1 VKSAYTSG
9 ELFHFVGRPFPD
21 DDEANYQTLLKVLRS
36 GCVSHPPHRP
46 DWGIVS
52 HHIDFTKRLIDEEL
66 KADKLP
72 RANNRSVQNSE
83 QPSNA
88 A

>member
-9 ELFHFVGRPFPD
+9 ELFHFVGRLFSD

-66 KADKLP
+66 IVSTITCYCDIPVDHLP
-72 RANNRSVQNSE
+72 CT
-83 QPSNA
+83 
-88 A
+88 